1 MIYQYQ
7 PRRPT
12 MADYPSTVIL
22 VTHDGMG
29 SATAP
34 LQHRLLKNY
43 LTMLLDNEMIPT
55 AICFYGEGVRMV
67 IDSSPVLEELHAL
80 QEKGVHLVVCN
91 TCLNYYDHVE
101 QRAVGIAGSMADI
114 VEAQWQADKVI
125 TL

>member
-1 MIYQYQ
+1 M
-7 PRRPT
+7 P
-12 MADYPSTVIL
+12 DYPSTVIA

-43 LTMLLDNEMIPT
+43 LTLLLENEMLPE

-67 IDSSPVLEELHAL
+67 IDSSPVLEELRAL
-80 QEKGVHLVVCN
+80 AAKGVHLIVCV
-91 TCLNYYDHVE
+91 TCISYYDYRE
-101 QRAVGIAGSMADI
+101 QHAIGIAGSMADI
-114 VEAQWQADKVI
+114 LEAQWRADKVI

>member
-1 MIYQYQ
+1 M
-7 PRRPT
+7 PG
-12 MADYPSTVIL
+12 YPSTVVV

-43 LTMLLDNEMIPT
+43 LTLLLANEMLPE

-67 IDSSPVLEELHAL
+67 IDSSPVLEELQAL
-80 QEKGVHLVVCN
+80 AEKGVYLIACE
-91 TCLNYYDHVE
+91 TCLSYYDYVE
-101 QRAVGIAGSMADI
+101 RHAVGIVGSMADI
-114 VEAQWQADKVI
+114 IEAQWRAEKVI

>member
-1 MIYQYQ
+1 MIHQFQ
-7 PRRPT
+7 PRRFT
-12 MADYPSTVIL
+12 MPGYPSTVIL

-43 LTMLLDNEMIPT
+43 LTMLLDNDMMPS

-67 IDSSPVLEELHAL
+67 IDSSPVLEELRAL
-80 QEKGVHLVVCN
+80 EEKGVDLVICN
-91 TCLNYYDHVE
+91 TCLHYYDHVE
-101 QRAVGIAGSMADI
+101 QRVIGIPGSMADI
-114 VEAQWQADKVI
+114 VEAQWRAEKVI

>member
-1 MIYQYQ
+1 
-7 PRRPT
+7 
-12 MADYPSTVIL
+12 MADHPSTVVV

-43 LTMLLDNEMIPT
+43 LTLLLENEMLPE

-67 IDSSPVLEELHAL
+67 IDGSPVLEELQAL
-80 QEKGVHLVVCN
+80 AEKGVYLIACE
-91 TCLNYYDHVE
+91 TCLNYYDYLNR
-101 QRAVGIAGSMADI
+101 RAVGIVGSMADI
-114 VEAQWQADKVI
+114 VEAQWRAEKVI

>member
-1 MIYQYQ
+1 M
-7 PRRPT
+7 P
-12 MADYPSTVIL
+12 DYPSTVIV

-43 LTMLLDNEMIPT
+43 LAILLENEMLPA

-67 IDSSPVLEELHAL
+67 IDSSPVLEELESLAA
-80 QEKGVHLVVCN
+80 QGVYLITCT
-91 TCLNYYDHVE
+91 TCLNYYDYTD
-101 QRAVGIAGSMADI
+101 RRTVGIAGSMADI
-114 VEAQWQADKVI
+114 VEAQWRADKVI